1 MGWVRR
7 TVLTLAVSA
16 GLGLTLT
23 LALSPAVASAQAM
36 PPVTAADRSIGRADA
51 PITVVEY
58 ASFACPHC
66 ADWHRFVY
74 PLLKSR
80 WIDTGKVRL
89 VFRNLPTPPAEAS
102 MPAAGIAR
110 CAEPRRFFDVA
121 TALFQGQSRA
131 MHGGSAEAWF
141 DAAIAQSGR
150 TEAQIDTCLSDR
162 ATLAA
167 INADIRGANA
177 MGVDSTPTL
186 FVNGQMVSDHTLGG
200 LETRFRALLEAD

>member
-1 MGWVRR
+1 MDWARR
-7 TVLTLAVSA
+7 TVLTLVASA
-16 GLGLTLT
+16 GLLFALGPTMAEAQTL
-23 LALSPAVASAQAM
+23 PR
-36 PPVTAADRSIGRADA
+36 VTAQDRSIGRADA

-102 MPAAGIAR
+102 FPAAGIAR
-110 CAEPRRFFDVA
+110 CAEPARFFDVA
-121 TALFQGQSRA
+121 TTLFDGQDRALASGQV
-131 MHGGSAEAWF
+131 GPWF
-141 DAAIAQSGR
+141 DAAIARSGR
-150 TEAQIDTCLSDR
+150 TEAQMDSCLDNP

-167 INADIRGANA
+167 INADVTAANA

-186 FVNGQMVSDHTLGG
+186 FVNGQRVTDRSLGG
-200 LETRFRALLEAD
+200 LESRFRSLLPAD